1 MTRRQEVLIR
11 RAAEATRKSVTEFV
25 LNSACSA
32 AENALLDQKLFFADD
47 ESWQAFVDAM
57 ERSAKIKPRLGEL
70 MRHRAPWEKQ
80 KTSLMNDS
88 ILNRLRLIPLNLCC

>member
-1 MTRRQEVLIR
+1 MGNVVKRGNEAMRTARFGFRVTHRQEVLIR

-57 ERSAKIKPRLGEL
+57 DEPAKIKPRLSEL
-70 MRHRAPWEKQ
+70 MRHRAPWEK
-80 KTSLMNDS
+80 
-88 ILNRLRLIPLNLCC
+88 